1 MEQYL
6 CEKQAVEITSLPP
19 ETLRRYGIL
28 YNLSGEG
35 PDTGNTNSSCGD
47 GWEDTDTL
55 GPLIDTI
62 GTLGYTLGS
71 GTPFVCR
78 ELERHL
84 HTQEAQIPVG
94 EPICFCIAP
103 AGEGAPRAEDVIP
116 VILRPGY
123 VFVLHRGT
131 WHSASHGIG
140 KSTRYHWLAW
150 VYYNEPTVWQA
161 MEGGPLR
168 VTAAE

>member
-62 GTLGYTLGS
+62 GTLGYIT
-71 GTPFVCR
+71 
-78 ELERHL
+78 ERL
-84 HTQEAQIPVG
+84 
-94 EPICFCIAP
+94 
-103 AGEGAPRAEDVIP
+103 
-116 VILRPGY
+116 
-123 VFVLHRGT
+123 
-131 WHSASHGIG
+131 
-140 KSTRYHWLAW
+140 
-150 VYYNEPTVWQA
+150 
-161 MEGGPLR
+161 
-168 VTAAE
+168 